1 MDASDPQTVCAAVV
15 VALVVYGLFRWSPDP
30 LRHIPTVGG
39 PTASLLSFVS
49 TSQWRNN
56 ARDLIMEGYQKY
68 PGSIF
73 KIAAYDRW
81 IVVVN
86 GTSLIEDLRKR
97 PDDEVSFLDSVEE
110 NLSLKHTVGRG
121 AAENP
126 YHLNFVREKLSRA
139 IPALIPDFVTE
150 FACAFADYVPTKGS
164 EWTTVAAF
172 PFMQKAVARA
182 TTNVFVGQPL
192 CRDEEYLRLAI
203 IYTNSITD
211 DRDIMKHV
219 PGSLL
224 KSIVATVTSATW
236 RTNREVYPFLKP
248 LIDERRK
255 NMAEFGDDWTDKP
268 TDLLQWL
275 IEEAPVQRQT
285 DMQIVERIMDLHF
298 AAIHTS
304 STTSTHV
311 LYYLATEPEW
321 VETLRAEIEPIVAAE
336 GWTKNAIAKMWKL
349 DSIFRESQRVNGIS
363 VVSLTRL
370 AMKDVTLADGT
381 FIPKGTNLA
390 ASSFGTHFDDG
401 ILPGAASF
409 DPFRWA
415 RMREASEAE
424 ATKHQFV
431 NTSPEYIPF
440 GHGRHAC
447 PGRFFASN
455 ELKVL
460 IAYILLHYDF
470 KLAGGATTRP
480 ENLYIDD
487 SVVPNPT
494 VEVMFRKR
502 ESTLE

>member
-1 MDASDPQTVCAAVV
+1 MPPKLPPGSVYRNTRYPNSLITSKPPPNTILRSLGCRGYPVLAGAAPLSCPGRVW
-15 VALVVYGLFRWSPDP
+15 LFRWSSDP
-30 LRHIPTVGG
+30 LRHIPTVGS

-68 PGSIF
+68 PGSVF
-73 KIAAYDRW
+73 KIAAYERW
-81 IVVVN
+81 IVM
-86 GTSLIEDLRKR
+86 
-97 PDDEVSFLDSVEE
+97 
-110 NLSLKHTVGRG
+110 
-121 AAENP
+121 
-126 YHLNFVREKLSRA
+126 EKLSRA
-139 IPALIPDFVTE
+139 IPALIPDFVRE

-182 TTNVFVGQPL
+182 TSSVFVGEPL
-192 CRDEEYLRLAI
+192 CRNEDYLRLAI
-203 IYTNSITD
+203 IYTNSIVH
-211 DRDIMKHV
+211 DRDVMKYL

-224 KSIVATVTSATW
+224 KTIVATAMSAAW
-236 RTNREVYPFLKP
+236 RTNREMYLFLKP
-248 LIDERRK
+248 LMDERRK
-255 NMAEFGDDWTDKP
+255 NMAEFGDDWADKP

-275 IEEAPVQRQT
+275 IEEAPTQRQT
-285 DMQIVERIMDLHF
+285 DMQIVERVMDIYF

-304 STTSTHV
+304 SNTSTHV

-363 VVSLTRL
+363 VFSLTRFAL
-370 AMKDVTLADGT
+370 KDITLADGT

-431 NTSPEYIPF
+431 NTSPEYLPF

-460 IAYILLHYDF
+460 IAYIILNYDF
-470 KLAGGATTRP
+470 KLAAGATTRP

-494 VEVMFRKR
+494 VEIMFRRR